1 MTAPRAKVRPPE
13 ANRWVVSRPRLRD
26 KIVSLV
32 ERSELVWVVGTAGAG
47 KTTAV
52 ADAAEAVAR
61 RDDGKVA
68 TAWLTVD
75 TADRA
80 PGRLLVHLEQSLAA
94 AGVDPGAAASDA
106 LAASVPHVDVAA
118 LLAEAVGERPVLM
131 VIDEVEHLARAA
143 TARDALAGFVRAL
156 GPAARVVLVSREDVV
171 MRLGSRREVGGIG
184 RVIEA
189 DLAFDVPEAAR
200 VLEGTGRS
208 PDEAEAAVEATG
220 GWVTGVL
227 FEAWR
232 SPEHRYGEGGEA
244 DALSSYLSSEI
255 MDGLP
260 GDLGWFLETTS
271 LLDEVTVRRAEA
283 LGHRDARAAMTALRS
298 RHIPVSFSADGTE
311 LRCHPRF
318 RQFLRRRLDG
328 RGCDEVGGLHRA
340 HGRLLLTEAGPE
352 DAVEAFLL
360 AGDLDAA
367 EHAGESA
374 VASVLRRGDVDVVAR
389 WLATFRRPSVQHSE
403 ELTRADL
410 AASMDR
416 EAWSAGAVA
425 ADRLLGML
433 RDQAAA
439 GALDPGL
446 AGMIGTCFLHVG
458 RFDDL
463 TAALGSARPGTTRD
477 AWRVALGM
485 DVADLPEHYRDR
497 PPDRGEI
504 VDGLLHRLDLL
515 HGRFERLL
523 AAHQAPWAAARSS
536 RVAAL
541 AAVGRHDEALE
552 LMARW
557 PAVERSPAMTRI
569 AVDLLVDVGRDDEAF
584 AAHERGRDVAF
595 RSSPYCAMLHR
606 LQEASLLLRVRR
618 DPVAA
623 RAVLACVAEEPAAA
637 RHLRVV
643 EQLELWYG
651 LAGLQRDDPASAA
664 RHLRCALATMLPWD
678 RHFHVPAAGIY
689 LAEAEWQLGREDAAD
704 AAADQ
709 ALAATRIHGT
719 DHLLIRALH
728 EYPSVLARRID
739 AERGPDT
746 PWHGLGRVL
755 FRDNPLPHGVRH
767 ATSHLREFGAPVLRH
782 RGADVDPRLRR
793 SLEVLAHLAA
803 HAGATTKAELLADL
817 FDARTDEK
825 ARSYLRQ
832 SLKRLRDCLPHEEL
846 VLVRGEEVVWAAG
859 TLVSDATAVRA
870 AASETFR
877 LQGRARL
884 DAARRLLAMT
894 ERGEYFA
901 GSASEWILERRRGLQ
916 RLALD
921 VELDAATVAFDLG
934 ELELSRAHVDR
945 VLSRDPYRESGW
957 RLSMHLAAA
966 VGHDD
971 EVIDLYRRCRD
982 HLAEVPAEPAPSTR
996 ELLHRLRR

>member
-1 MTAPRAKVRPPE
+1 VTTPRAKVRPPE
-13 ANRWVVSRPRLRD
+13 ANRWVVSRPRLRN

-32 ERSELVWVVGTAGAG
+32 ERWELLWVVGTAGAG

-52 ADAAEAVAR
+52 ADAAAALAAR
-61 RDDGKVA
+61 DGGCA

-75 TADRA
+75 TADQA

-94 AGVDPGAAASDA
+94 AGIDPGAAASDA
-106 LAASVPHVDVAA
+106 LAAGMPHVDVAA
-118 LLAEAVGERPVLM
+118 LLAEAVGGRPLLV
-131 VIDEVEHLARAA
+131 VIDEVEHLAAA
-143 TARDALAGFVRAL
+143 ETARDAVAGFVRAL
-156 GPAARVVLVSREDVV
+156 RSTTRVVLVSRQDVV
-171 MRLGSRREVGGIG
+171 LRVGSRREVGGVG
-184 RVIEA
+184 RVVEA

-208 PDEAEAAVEATG
+208 PTEAEAAVEATG

-260 GDLGWFLETTS
+260 GVLRWFLETTS
-271 LLDEVTVRRAEA
+271 LLDEVTVHRAEA

-298 RHIPVSFSADGTE
+298 RHIPVSFSADGSE

-328 RGCDEVGGLHRA
+328 RGHDEVGGLHRS
-340 HGRLLLTEAGPE
+340 HGRLLLTEGSPE
-352 DAVEAFLL
+352 DAVEAFLV

-374 VASVLRRGDVDVVAR
+374 VAPVLRRGDVDVVAR

-403 ELTRADL
+403 QLTRADL
-410 AASMDR
+410 AVSMDR
-416 EAWSAGAVA
+416 ESWSSGAVA

-439 GALDPGL
+439 GVLDPGL

-463 TAALGSARPGTTRD
+463 TAVLGSARPGTTRD
-477 AWRVALGM
+477 AWWVALGM
-485 DVADLPEHYRDR
+485 DVADRPDHYRDR

-515 HGRFERLL
+515 HGRFDRLL
-523 AAHQAPWAAARSS
+523 SARQAPWAAARSS

-552 LMARW
+552 MMERW

-618 DPVAA
+618 EPVAA
-623 RAVLACVAEEPAAA
+623 GAVLARVAEEPAAD

-643 EQLELWYG
+643 EQLGLWRG
-651 LAGLQRDDPASAA
+651 LAALQLDEPDRAA
-664 RHLRCALATMLPWD
+664 AHLRAALATMLQWD
-678 RHFHVPAAGIY
+678 RCFHVPAAAVY
-689 LAEAEWQLGREDAAD
+689 LAEAEWRLGCEEAAD
-704 AAADQ
+704 AAADR
-709 ALAATRIHGT
+709 ALAATHVQGT

-728 EYPSVLARRID
+728 EFPSVLARRID

-755 FRDNPLPHGVRH
+755 FRDDALPHGVRR

-782 RGADVDPRLRR
+782 RGAEVDPRLRR

-803 HAGATTKAELLADL
+803 HGGTTTKAELLADL
-817 FDARTDEK
+817 FDGRTDEK

-846 VLVRGEEVVWAAG
+846 VLVRGDEVVWAAG
-859 TLVSDATAVRA
+859 TLVSDATAVQA
-870 AASETFR
+870 AARESFR
-877 LQGRARL
+877 LRGRARL
-884 DAARRLLAMT
+884 DADQRLLATT

-901 GSASEWILERRRGLQ
+901 GSATEWVVERRRGLQ
-916 RLALD
+916 RIALD
-921 VELDAATVAFDLG
+921 VGLDAATVAFDLG
-934 ELELSRAHVDR
+934 ELELSRSHVDR
-945 VLSRDPYRESGW
+945 VLARDPYRESGW
-957 RLSMHLAAA
+957 RLSMRLAAA

-982 HLAEVPAEPAPSTR
+982 HLAEVPAEPAASTR
-996 ELLHRLRR
+996 DLLHRLRR